1 MECQVAISR
10 ICAILNELLIKIKK
24 LIEDNDE
31 LLNNIEDKSKT
42 ECDAVWN
49 FINMLNHLNYL
60 VEIRLRTSSTVER
73 ERASNLASA
82 LVNEKK
88 AQVETETLI
97 NEIESARMK
106 HEYHLNDLKA
116 QIAEMKSSLE
126 LIEKN
131 QERKIAEII
140 NESSRNMTKI
150 MEETMEKEEK
160 LKNEINLKNVEFEN
174 IYGINLSNERE
185 LYILR
190 KKTEHEYLEILG
202 IYDNNV
208 GGLYRIMES
217 LIEKSN
223 LLDTNLKI
231 CQEKLEIQETE
242 YKILKNEKESEILKT
257 FTENLNKFKRNR
269 AAKIIQIAWRKY
281 LERLLL
287 RKKKKSKKKK
297 TN

>member
-1 MECQVAISR
+1 MECQIAISR

-24 LIEDNDE
+24 LTEDNDE
-31 LLNNIEDKSKT
+31 LLNNIEDKFKI

-60 VEIRLRTSSTVER
+60 VEIRLRTSSIVER

-82 LVNEKK
+82 LVNGKK

-97 NEIESARMK
+97 NEIKSARMK
-106 HEYHLNDLKA
+106 HEYQLSDIKA
-116 QIAEMKSSLE
+116 QIAEVKSSLE
-126 LIEKN
+126 QIEKN
-131 QERKIAEII
+131 QEIKITEII
-140 NESSRNMTKI
+140 NESSCNMRKI

-160 LKNEINLKNVEFEN
+160 FKNEINLKNIEFEN
-174 IYGINLSNERE
+174 VYENNLSNERE
-185 LYILR
+185 LYTMR
-190 KKTEHEYLEILG
+190 KKTEREYLEILA

-208 GGLYRIMES
+208 GGLYRTMES

-231 CQEKLEIQETE
+231 CQEKLEIQEIE
-242 YKILKNEKESEILKT
+242 YEILKNEKESEILKT

-269 AAKIIQIAWRKY
+269 AAKIIQVAWRKY

-297 TN
+297 IN